1 MNILLSN
8 DDGIFSEGLK
18 SLANVLKKQHNI
30 TIIAPNGNRSGFSR
44 SLSFHKDILVEKVEF
59 DGLEAYSLS
68 GTPGDCAKFG
78 ISHLKK
84 DIDLFICGIN
94 LGPNLGND
102 IFYSGTVNACF
113 EANFLGVPAIA
124 FSNSAHKEYLLQEN
138 AIFIDKILDKLISLS
153 SNEYT
158 LNVNLPNILSKD
170 IKGIKMCPSGS
181 CRYTDGYVSPSEN
194 VYRLIGEPIPPTKE
208 DEGTDVHFVHQ
219 GYVTVTPVTH
229 SVMNNLAYEKLKG
242 NF

>member
-8 DDGIFSEGLK
+8 DDGIFSEGLIA
-18 SLANVLKKQHNI
+18 LANVLIKRHNL

-44 SLSFHKDILVEKVEF
+44 SLTFHRDFTFEKVDLKGIE
-59 DGLEAYSLS
+59 GYSLS

-78 ISHLKK
+78 ISHFKK

-113 EANFLGVPAIA
+113 EANFLGVPSIA
-124 FSNSAHKEYLLQEN
+124 FSNSAHKDFKVEETAKY
-138 AIFIDKILDKLISLS
+138 IDKILDKLIELS
-153 SNEYT
+153 SKDYT
-158 LNVNLPNILSKD
+158 LNVNLPNLNASE
-170 IKGIKMCPSGS
+170 IKGVKPCPVGS
-181 CRYTDGYVSPSEN
+181 VRYTDGYISPSEN
-194 VYRLIGEPIPPTKE
+194 VYRLIGEPIPPTEE
-208 DEGTDVHFVHQ
+208 DNGTDVYYVYD

-229 SVMNNLAYEKLKG
+229 SVMNSQAYEKLKD